1 MRERASNNFCLEMTE
16 SVSEPMAKGRSVRS
30 RQGRGNTKRSRLERS
45 MSRCMSRG
53 VSRSRCGSKLIV
65 DWNRSG
71 SVLII
76 DWSLIPIPL
85 LKSIAVSCVSITID
99 VTVTITLQVTSLVV
113 VGWGRCVRFRVV
125 DRWLVLCRV
134 MSVRGFVVDVVCCG
148 NDFVVVVVVVVDLVV
163 VGGPEAV
170 HVDRRL
176 AVLRKMFRK
185 YFFYLF
191 DKNLEFIL
199 FSNYHTSVEN
209 NHVDIF
215 L

>member
-1 MRERASNNFCLEMTE
+1 MTK

-45 MSRCMSRG
+45 MSRG
-53 VSRSRCGSKLIV
+53 VSRSRCRSRSKLIV

-71 SVLII
+71 RSVFII

-85 LKSIAVSCVSITID
+85 LESIAVSCVSITIN
-99 VTVTITLQVTSLVV
+99 VTVTITLQVASLVV
-113 VGWGRCVRFRVV
+113 VGWGRCVRLRVV

-134 MSVRGFVVDVVCCG
+134 MSVYGFVVDVVCCG

>member
-1 MRERASNNFCLEMTE
+1 MREIASNNFFLEMTE

-45 MSRCMSRG
+45 LGRCMSRG

-71 SVLII
+71 RSVLII

-85 LKSIAVSCVSITID
+85 LESIAVSCVSITID
-99 VTVTITLQVTSLVV
+99 VTITITLQVASLVV

-185 YFFYLF
+185 YFLLF
-191 DKNLEFIL
+191 
-199 FSNYHTSVEN
+199 V
-209 NHVDIF
+209 
-215 L
+215 

>member
-1 MRERASNNFCLEMTE
+1 MTE

-99 VTVTITLQVTSLVV
+99 VTVTITLQVNSLVV

-176 AVLRKMFRK
+176 AILRKMFRK
-185 YFFYLF
+185 FF
-191 DKNLEFIL
+191 FIGL
-199 FSNYHTSVEN
+199 TKIWSSFC
-209 NHVDIF
+209 F
-215 L
+215 LTIRQA